1 MAQLRW
7 RMTCCCRDCCCCF
20 WTAPRKNS
28 NVVGLWAGGYFNII
42 PHPSHQR
49 NTLMHPFP
57 FVGYPFTPHHDARKS
72 VVQKFCIVNCTALY
86 PLPSPLKKEIVY
98 QECVGL
104 QHSYI
109 GISLGL
115 LWWVFSF
122 DESLAFWIFYML
134 VIACRGSQWRGKGVW
149 GLFIRFKYFF
159 FYTPKNYYLSKKI
172 HSLYSLIC
180 KTRLYF
186 LKRLSLSHGR
196 KKQ

>member
-109 GISLGL
+109 GISPGL

-122 DESLAFWIFYML
+122 LKFLHVSYCMPRVSVAREGRMGAFYSVQIF
-134 VIACRGSQWRGKGVW
+134 
-149 GLFIRFKYFF
+149 LF
-159 FYTPKNYYLSKKI
+159 
-172 HSLYSLIC
+172 LYP
-180 KTRLYF
+180 
-186 LKRLSLSHGR
+186 
-196 KKQ
+196 